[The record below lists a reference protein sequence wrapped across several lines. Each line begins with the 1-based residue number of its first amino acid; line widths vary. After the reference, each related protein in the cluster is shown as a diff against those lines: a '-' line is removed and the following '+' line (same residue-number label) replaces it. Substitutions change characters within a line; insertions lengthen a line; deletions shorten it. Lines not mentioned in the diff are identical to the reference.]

1 MPPFTAVAAA
11 NLCQSVVGLLNRQR
25 IKNEANHRIKD
36 DVNCINRCI
45 KAEPQLKKLFKN
57 NQRRAIFTGVC
68 LKVLTAGLAI
78 GLNDLGS
85 IANAFMELDSTVPPD
100 DLPSKVIEHFKAE
113 CPNIAAFEVKYWN
126 RHS

>member
-1 MPPFTAVAAA
+1 MLLMPPFTAVAAA
-11 NLCQSVVGLLNRQR
+11 NLWQSVVGLINRQH
-25 IKNEANHRIKD
+25 IKN
-36 DVNCINRCI
+36 DVNRFNRCI
-45 KAEPQLKKLFKN
+45 KVDPQLKKLLKN
-57 NQRRAIFTGVC
+57 HRRRAIFTGVC

-85 IANAFMELDSTVPPD
+85 IANAFMKLDSTVPPD

-113 CPNIAAFEVKYWN
+113 CPNIAAFEVRYWN